1 MTRQINRA
9 VLRATVHYG
18 FHAFAEAGGGAF
30 VFVYLLKA
38 GISVPATLTVIAVL
52 LAGRFVLRP
61 LVLPFARRF
70 GLKASLMLGSAITA
84 FVYPLLTAVHGLG
97 VPLAAFCFISSLAGV
112 FYWTSF
118 HAYFALVGDAH
129 ERGRQIAV
137 REAIATTLGII
148 APVLGGWAL
157 VTVGPGA
164 TFWAVGVI
172 QAFSC
177 VPLIGAPNFQI
188 LPEAP
193 GAFAAAR
200 RGLFMFLC
208 DGFFAGGF
216 YYVWQIALFISL
228 GESFLAYGGAVAL
241 AALAAATLGLVLGH
255 SIDAGHGRKAVVA
268 AYVVAAVMTVF
279 RAASFGSPWLAV
291 VANAAGAFVV
301 SLTTPTLMTAVYN
314 MAKASPCALRFHI
327 VTEGAWDIGCGAGCL
342 AAAGIVAVGL
352 PLSLG
357 ILIAIAAAGASMMLL
372 LRYYATNP
380 VASLAAA
387 D

>member
-1 MTRQINRA
+1 MLQSNRA
-9 VLRATVHYG
+9 VLRATIHYG

-38 GISVPATLTVIAVL
+38 GVSVPATLTIIAIL

-61 LVLPFARRF
+61 LVLPFARRY

-84 FVYPLLTAVHGLG
+84 FVYPLLTAVHGPGL
-97 VPLAAFCFISSLAGV
+97 PLAAFCFVSSLAGV

-118 HAYFALVGDAH
+118 HAYFATVGDPEA
-129 ERGRQIAV
+129 RGRQIGL
-137 REAIATTLGII
+137 REAVATTLGVI
-148 APVLGGWAL
+148 APVLGGWSL
-157 VTVGPGA
+157 VTLGPGP
-164 TFWAVGVI
+164 TFWVVGAI
-172 QAFSC
+172 QALSC
-177 VPLIGAPNFQI
+177 APLVGAPDVVI
-188 LPEAP
+188 LREAP
-193 GAFAAAR
+193 GAFTAAR
-200 RGLFMFLC
+200 RGLFLFLF
-208 DGFFAGGF
+208 DGFFAAGF

-228 GESFLAYGGAVAL
+228 GESFLAYGGAIAL
-241 AALAAATLGLVLGH
+241 AALAAAILGLFLGH
-255 SIDAGHGRKAVVA
+255 SIDAGHGRKAVVL
-268 AYVVAAVMTVF
+268 AYVVAAVIVAF

-291 VANAAGAFVV
+291 IANAVGAFVT
-301 SLTTPTLMTAVYN
+301 SLVVPTMMTAVYN

-327 VTEGAWDIGCGAGCL
+327 VTEGAWDVGCGSGCL
-342 AAAGIVAVGL
+342 VAAGLVVIGL

-357 ILIAIAAAGASMMLL
+357 ILTAIGAAVASMMLL